1 MQINKKYGYIRV
13 SSKSQESNSS
23 IKYKKEQLIQNG
35 IQPENIRIE
44 VGSATNEIKN
54 RLVFQKL
61 IQEELKSN
69 DLLMVPK
76 IDRCSRNTLKFL
88 KLQDILFKKN
98 ITFVALDLPTS
109 IDLATNKLIATT
121 LSGIAE
127 FENNR
132 RKERQKQGIRA
143 AQKEGKYTGRKSI
156 INKTLIQ
163 KVKNLKENKN
173 LSVTE
178 IAKVLG
184 ISRPTIYK
192 ILKQE
197 LNYVP
202 YNRLVKATKGE
213 TNESTFESENLVVD
227 WIGFNIQGLL
237 DRKQVKQIAKYLF
250 QNFGF
255 NSTFAVRSDGK
266 EEILFNDSKNKDQ
279 VFFKIY
285 KYSNIYWD
293 GIKIDFSGHNG
304 HQFYK
309 VIVANQVN
317 WKVFNHQ
324 KDIRLSRLDLCYS
337 CKKTNDKIN
346 FESFLKQCYDKVAR
360 NKAIKNTSLQQN
372 SLSWIFKIG
381 K

>member
-23 IKYKKEQLIQNG
+23 IKYQKEQLIQNG

-69 DLLMVPK
+69 DLLMVTK
-76 IDRCSRNTLKFL
+76 IDRCSRNTLEFL

-143 AQKEGKYTGRKSI
+143 AQQEGKYTGRKSI
-156 INKTLIQ
+156 INQTLIQ

-213 TNESTFESENLVVD
+213 TNGT
-227 WIGFNIQGLL
+227 
-237 DRKQVKQIAKYLF
+237 K
-250 QNFGF
+250 
-255 NSTFAVRSDGK
+255 
-266 EEILFNDSKNKDQ
+266 
-279 VFFKIY
+279 
-285 KYSNIYWD
+285 
-293 GIKIDFSGHNG
+293 
-304 HQFYK
+304 
-309 VIVANQVN
+309 
-317 WKVFNHQ
+317 
-324 KDIRLSRLDLCYS
+324 
-337 CKKTNDKIN
+337 
-346 FESFLKQCYDKVAR
+346 
-360 NKAIKNTSLQQN
+360 
-372 SLSWIFKIG
+372 
-381 K
+381 

>member
-1 MQINKKYGYIRV
+1 MKIYKKYSYIRV
-13 SSKSQESNSS
+13 NSKSQDSNSS
-23 IKYKKEQLIQNG
+23 INYQNEQLIQNG

-44 VGSATNEIKN
+44 VGVANNEIKN

-69 DLLMVPK
+69 DLLMVTK
-76 IDRCSRNTLKFL
+76 IDRCSRNTLEFL

-143 AQKEGKYTGRKSI
+143 AQQEGKYTGRKSI
-156 INKTLIQ
+156 INQTLIQ

-213 TNESTFESENLVVD
+213 KNEP
-227 WIGFNIQGLL
+227 
-237 DRKQVKQIAKYLF
+237 K
-250 QNFGF
+250 
-255 NSTFAVRSDGK
+255 
-266 EEILFNDSKNKDQ
+266 
-279 VFFKIY
+279 
-285 KYSNIYWD
+285 
-293 GIKIDFSGHNG
+293 
-304 HQFYK
+304 
-309 VIVANQVN
+309 
-317 WKVFNHQ
+317 
-324 KDIRLSRLDLCYS
+324 
-337 CKKTNDKIN
+337 
-346 FESFLKQCYDKVAR
+346 
-360 NKAIKNTSLQQN
+360 
-372 SLSWIFKIG
+372 
-381 K
+381 

>member
-13 SSKSQESNSS
+13 SSKSQELNSS
-23 IKYKKEQLIQNG
+23 IKCQKEQLIQNG

-69 DLLMVPK
+69 DLLMVTK
-76 IDRCSRNTLKFL
+76 IDRCSRNTLEFL

-143 AQKEGKYTGRKSI
+143 AQQQGKYTGRKTI
-156 INKTLIQ
+156 INQTLIQ

-202 YNRLVKATKGE
+202 YNRLVKAIKGE
-213 TNESTFESENLVVD
+213 TNET
-227 WIGFNIQGLL
+227 
-237 DRKQVKQIAKYLF
+237 K
-250 QNFGF
+250 
-255 NSTFAVRSDGK
+255 
-266 EEILFNDSKNKDQ
+266 
-279 VFFKIY
+279 
-285 KYSNIYWD
+285 
-293 GIKIDFSGHNG
+293 
-304 HQFYK
+304 
-309 VIVANQVN
+309 
-317 WKVFNHQ
+317 
-324 KDIRLSRLDLCYS
+324 
-337 CKKTNDKIN
+337 
-346 FESFLKQCYDKVAR
+346 
-360 NKAIKNTSLQQN
+360 
-372 SLSWIFKIG
+372 
-381 K
+381 

>member
-13 SSKSQESNSS
+13 SSKSQELNSS
-23 IKYKKEQLIQNG
+23 IKYQKEQLIQNG

-69 DLLMVPK
+69 DLLMVTK
-76 IDRCSRNTLKFL
+76 IDRCSRNTLEFL

-132 RKERQKQGIRA
+132 RKDRQKQGIRA
-143 AQKEGKYTGRKSI
+143 AQQQGKYTGRKSI
-156 INKTLIQ
+156 INQTLIQ

-213 TNESTFESENLVVD
+213 TNET
-227 WIGFNIQGLL
+227 
-237 DRKQVKQIAKYLF
+237 K
-250 QNFGF
+250 
-255 NSTFAVRSDGK
+255 
-266 EEILFNDSKNKDQ
+266 
-279 VFFKIY
+279 
-285 KYSNIYWD
+285 
-293 GIKIDFSGHNG
+293 
-304 HQFYK
+304 
-309 VIVANQVN
+309 
-317 WKVFNHQ
+317 
-324 KDIRLSRLDLCYS
+324 
-337 CKKTNDKIN
+337 
-346 FESFLKQCYDKVAR
+346 
-360 NKAIKNTSLQQN
+360 
-372 SLSWIFKIG
+372 
-381 K
+381 

>member
-23 IKYKKEQLIQNG
+23 IKYQKEQLIQNG

-69 DLLMVPK
+69 DLLMVTK
-76 IDRCSRNTLKFL
+76 IDRCSRNTLEFL

-143 AQKEGKYTGRKSI
+143 AQQEGKYTGRKSI
-156 INKTLIQ
+156 INQTLIQ

-213 TNESTFESENLVVD
+213 TNEP
-227 WIGFNIQGLL
+227 
-237 DRKQVKQIAKYLF
+237 K
-250 QNFGF
+250 
-255 NSTFAVRSDGK
+255 
-266 EEILFNDSKNKDQ
+266 
-279 VFFKIY
+279 
-285 KYSNIYWD
+285 
-293 GIKIDFSGHNG
+293 
-304 HQFYK
+304 
-309 VIVANQVN
+309 
-317 WKVFNHQ
+317 
-324 KDIRLSRLDLCYS
+324 
-337 CKKTNDKIN
+337 
-346 FESFLKQCYDKVAR
+346 
-360 NKAIKNTSLQQN
+360 
-372 SLSWIFKIG
+372 
-381 K
+381 

>member
-1 MQINKKYGYIRV
+1 MQIKKKYGYIRV

-23 IKYKKEQLIQNG
+23 IKSQKEQLIQNG

-69 DLLMVPK
+69 DLLMVTK
-76 IDRCSRNTLKFL
+76 IDRCSRNTLEFL

-143 AQKEGKYTGRKSI
+143 AQQQGKYTGRKTI
-156 INKTLIQ
+156 INQTLIQ

-202 YNRLVKATKGE
+202 YNRLVKNVV
-213 TNESTFESENLVVD
+213 NE
-227 WIGFNIQGLL
+227 
-237 DRKQVKQIAKYLF
+237 
-250 QNFGF
+250 
-255 NSTFAVRSDGK
+255 GK
-266 EEILFNDSKNKDQ
+266 
-279 VFFKIY
+279 
-285 KYSNIYWD
+285 
-293 GIKIDFSGHNG
+293 
-304 HQFYK
+304 
-309 VIVANQVN
+309 
-317 WKVFNHQ
+317 
-324 KDIRLSRLDLCYS
+324 
-337 CKKTNDKIN
+337 
-346 FESFLKQCYDKVAR
+346 
-360 NKAIKNTSLQQN
+360 
-372 SLSWIFKIG
+372 
-381 K
+381 

>member
-1 MQINKKYGYIRV
+1 MQINKKCGYIRV

-23 IKYKKEQLIQNG
+23 IKYQKKQLIQNG

-69 DLLMVPK
+69 DLLMVTK
-76 IDRCSRNTLKFL
+76 IDRCSRNTLEFL

-143 AQKEGKYTGRKSI
+143 AQQEGKYTGRKSI
-156 INKTLIQ
+156 INQTLIQ

-178 IAKVLG
+178 IAKVLA
-184 ISRPTIYK
+184 ISLPTIYK

-213 TNESTFESENLVVD
+213 TNEP
-227 WIGFNIQGLL
+227 
-237 DRKQVKQIAKYLF
+237 K
-250 QNFGF
+250 
-255 NSTFAVRSDGK
+255 
-266 EEILFNDSKNKDQ
+266 
-279 VFFKIY
+279 
-285 KYSNIYWD
+285 
-293 GIKIDFSGHNG
+293 
-304 HQFYK
+304 
-309 VIVANQVN
+309 
-317 WKVFNHQ
+317 
-324 KDIRLSRLDLCYS
+324 
-337 CKKTNDKIN
+337 
-346 FESFLKQCYDKVAR
+346 
-360 NKAIKNTSLQQN
+360 
-372 SLSWIFKIG
+372 
-381 K
+381 